1 MASKNDQPTLPRA
14 VSDQRSFQEVIAD
27 HLPRPATGR
36 NTIVAFFIGGLICLV
51 GQAIQNGYMALGF
64 SKEDAANPTVATLI
78 LIASVVTALGGY
90 DRFGQFA
97 GAGAAVPVT
106 GFANSIVSSAMER
119 RTEGWILG
127 VGAEMFRV
135 AGPVI
140 VFGVVAAFFV
150 ALIYAAIAAI

>member
-14 VSDQRSFQEVIAD
+14 VSDQHSFQEVIAD
-27 HLPRPATGR
+27 HLPRPATWR
-36 NTIVAFFIGGLICLV
+36 NTIVAFLVGGLICLV
-51 GQAIQNGYMALGF
+51 GQAIQNGYMDLGF

-78 LIASVVTALGGY
+78 LIASVVTALGWY

-97 GAGAAVPVT
+97 GAGSAVPVT
-106 GFANSIVSSAMER
+106 GFANAIVSSAMER
-119 RTEGWILG
+119 RTEGWVLG

-150 ALIYAAIAAI
+150 ALLYAAIAAI